1 MDSPPSLTGAVQET
15 VASPF
20 PEAAVTLVGAPGAVA
35 WGVTDAVG
43 DEAAEVP
50 PFASVVTLNVYA
62 VPLVSPVMVQWVA
75 LVDVQVPT
83 ACPAPLYAVTTYR
96 VSVPPPRL
104 VTAFHSKTTD
114 PLPGVAVSP
123 VGDAGSP
130 YGVAATELLE
140 PSPSDDDDAVTE
152 KL

>member
-1 MDSPPSLTGAVQET
+1 M
-15 VASPF
+15 
-20 PEAAVTLVGAPGAVA
+20 
-35 WGVTDAVG
+35 
-43 DEAAEVP
+43 
-50 PFASVVTLNVYA
+50 NVYA

-83 ACPAPLYAVTTYR
+83 ACPALLYAVTTYR

-123 VGDAGSP
+123 VGVAGRP
-130 YGVAATELLE
+130 YGVAATELLG

-152 KL
+152 KLYEVPLVNPVKVQDRAAEGFVARSTTQSVSPAEDTV